1 MSASIIVHSYW
12 LEYIRA
18 GTDTTLASTTIVV
31 LARIVCIT
39 EYELVIILYSCILC
53 ILRTESPVS
62 VSESQ
67 NSQSVNLDPI
77 FLLALSARFEALGSK
92 LAHGIQIRPVL

>member
-1 MSASIIVHSYW
+1 MQNRV
-12 LEYIRA
+12 RA
-18 GTDTTLASTTIVV
+18 RKNTIFMHTMHTTLV
-31 LARIVCIT
+31 
-39 EYELVIILYSCILC
+39 
-53 ILRTESPVS
+53 RTESPVS